1 MIKESKNLL
10 FRLHNRLFV
19 SNYNNKYKL
28 RKRYLPW
35 LAMNIGY
42 RSIVFLFWIY
52 LSVYRL
58 LRRYPAPLDDTD
70 GKFIVSLTSF
80 PARIG
85 KVWIVIDS
93 LMRQT
98 VRPSK
103 ICLYLSDEEFP
114 DGLASLPQR
123 LLNYQQLGLKI
134 CFRPYNLMPHI
145 KYLYA
150 LQEYPSCDVV
160 TVDDDCYYFPD
171 MIERLVSQHT
181 SHTCCVCSNSVKV
194 ICCRHDGTPLP
205 YKEWLCP
212 MYPAGPSLTN
222 VALGSSGVY
231 YPAGVFKSQAV
242 FDLENIRLLA
252 LRTDDLWLR
261 IHETL
266 EGIPVAGGGYQFP
279 GFSIIGTQKKAL
291 KHNNCSDDEN
301 NGNDVAWKRL
311 CNHYTVNYGY

>member
-1 MIKESKNLL
+1 MIKASKNLL
-10 FRLHNRLFV
+10 FSLHNRLFV

-28 RKRYLPW
+28 HKKYMLW
-35 LAMNIGY
+35 LATNIGY
-42 RSIVFLFWIY
+42 RTIGLLFGIY

-58 LRRYPAPLDDTD
+58 LRRYPVPLKAD
-70 GKFIVSLTSF
+70 GNFIVSLTSF

-123 LLNYQQLGLKI
+123 LLNYQQLGLEI
-134 CFRPYNLMPHI
+134 CFRPYNLMPHV
-145 KYLYA
+145 KYFYA

-160 TVDDDCYYFPD
+160 TVDDDCYYYPD
-171 MIERLVSQHT
+171 MMERLVSQHT
-181 SHTCCVCSNSVKV
+181 SHPCCVCSNSVKV
-194 ICCRHDGTPLP
+194 ICCRPDGTPLP
-205 YKEWLCP
+205 YKEWFCP

-231 YPAGVFKSQAV
+231 YPAGIFKNKAV
-242 FDLENIRLLA
+242 FDMKDIRSLA

-266 EGIPVAGGGYQFP
+266 EGIPVAGCGYQFP
-279 GFSIIGTQKKAL
+279 GLSIRGTQKIAL
-291 KHNNCSDDEN
+291 KHENCSTEDN
-301 NGNDVAWKRL
+301 NGNDAAWKKL
-311 CNHYTVNYGY
+311 CKHYSINT